1 MAHPWSCKK
10 NLEKNI
16 DNFFQVPLSKVVVE
30 FYGSLS
36 LLSAD
41 DSLKTN
47 VIFVKAESEAC
58 FCRRSSSIIW
68 RTRLRLDFRLCV
80 LSLAIAAVARSSLR
94 KFKARKRVSLDFTSA
109 MAMEH
114 GNEIVFFLILSCN
127 CIFLYLDTI
136 FLFGMKIITRNIFP
150 LGELFLSII

>member
-10 NLEKNI
+10 KFRKKN

-47 VIFVKAESEAC
+47 VIFLKQN
-58 FCRRSSSIIW
+58 
-68 RTRLRLDFRLCV
+68 L
-80 LSLAIAAVARSSLR
+80 
-94 KFKARKRVSLDFTSA
+94 KRVFVVAVLQ
-109 MAMEH
+109 
-114 GNEIVFFLILSCN
+114 
-127 CIFLYLDTI
+127 
-136 FLFGMKIITRNIFP
+136 
-150 LGELFLSII
+150 